1 MQTSLHVRQLFI
13 LSSNAG
19 EREGTE
25 ENRVTGRKACSFCF
39 VIFADPFMKGE
50 DVMISRSVHLETII
64 RRTEDELLR
73 SKDKYEIEKKQLT
86 LRSLRKELSQRKL
99 DERKRGILV

>member
-1 MQTSLHVRQLFI
+1 
-13 LSSNAG
+13 
-19 EREGTE
+19 
-25 ENRVTGRKACSFCF
+25 
-39 VIFADPFMKGE
+39 MKGV
-50 DVMISRSVHLETII
+50 DITMSRSVHLETII

-99 DERKRGILV
+99 EERQRGVLL

>member
-1 MQTSLHVRQLFI
+1 
-13 LSSNAG
+13 
-19 EREGTE
+19 
-25 ENRVTGRKACSFCF
+25 
-39 VIFADPFMKGE
+39 MKGE

>member
-1 MQTSLHVRQLFI
+1 MI
-13 LSSNAG
+13 L
-19 EREGTE
+19 
-25 ENRVTGRKACSFCF
+25 
-39 VIFADPFMKGE
+39 
-50 DVMISRSVHLETII
+50 SRSVHLETII

-99 DERKRGILV
+99 EERKRGILL

>member
-1 MQTSLHVRQLFI
+1 
-13 LSSNAG
+13 
-19 EREGTE
+19 
-25 ENRVTGRKACSFCF
+25 
-39 VIFADPFMKGE
+39 MKGE

-99 DERKRGILV
+99 DERKRGILL

>member
-1 MQTSLHVRQLFI
+1 
-13 LSSNAG
+13 
-19 EREGTE
+19 
-25 ENRVTGRKACSFCF
+25 
-39 VIFADPFMKGE
+39 MKGE

-99 DERKRGILV
+99 EERKRGILL

>member
-1 MQTSLHVRQLFI
+1 MCGNYLLYHQMLEKEK
-13 LSSNAG
+13 
-19 EREGTE
+19 ERKKIGL
-25 ENRVTGRKACSFCF
+25 RAARPVSFCF
-39 VIFADPFMKGE
+39 VIFTDPFMKGE

>member
-1 MQTSLHVRQLFI
+1 MCGNYLLYHQMLEKEK
-13 LSSNAG
+13 
-19 EREGTE
+19 ERKKIGL
-25 ENRVTGRKACSFCF
+25 RAARPVSFCF

-99 DERKRGILV
+99 DERKRGILL